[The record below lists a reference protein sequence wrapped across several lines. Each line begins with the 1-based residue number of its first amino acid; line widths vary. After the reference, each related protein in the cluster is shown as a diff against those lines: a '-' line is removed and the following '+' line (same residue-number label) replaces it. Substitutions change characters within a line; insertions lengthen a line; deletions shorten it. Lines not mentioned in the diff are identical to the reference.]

1 MTSLLTQDHCLDKGP
16 LQFSE
21 RVIQIG
27 EGNFMRGFVD
37 WMIHQLNKN
46 NLFRGRVVVVA
57 PRKTGTPNIERLNA
71 QDGLFTVWLRGV
83 QHGMKVDERDIVSS
97 VSRGLDPYQH
107 WDEFLACAENP
118 EIEIVVSNTT
128 ESGIQY
134 IREDFQ
140 EGVAVQSFPGKL
152 TAYLYHRYR
161 HFHGA
166 ASAGM
171 TVVPCELLDN
181 NGDRLREIVLQHAK
195 DWGLPSG
202 FSEWVQQHNHFCN
215 TLVDRIV
222 TGFPQGEGAE
232 ELLAELPYRDELVTV
247 GEPFHLWAIEADERL
262 RQHWPFEQIGLNV
275 AYVSDI
281 TPYRMQKVRILN
293 GLHTAMCAAGLLLGV
308 QTVREAMNHP
318 VLGQF
323 VRRLLDEEIVPT
335 LLASHIFAEQAVIE
349 GFAGSVV
356 DRFNNPFI
364 RHELNSITLNGLS
377 KIRVRL
383 LPTLKE
389 FYAQRGRVPALLS
402 AALAAQLLFYQG
414 ADGSQEVRDDPEMLQ
429 RIAHIWSKE
438 TTVGLERTIKMLLGE
453 HALWDEDLNQMD
465 GLREAVLDFIGRAR
479 EQGIEAALASLVCT
493 MKET

>member
-16 LQFSE
+16 LQFPE